1 MKKVNK
7 FFYALLAFA
16 AVGMVSCSTD
26 APSYEPGPQEVSGCH
41 DVYFSDPEVLA
52 VKELVQGPIGDV
64 SVDPSEATVYTYY
77 VDRGIPED
85 GVLPAITVPVK
96 VVTNTKE
103 AFTFTEI
110 AFAEGE
116 DRTTFEVTL
125 SEEAEVGVPYTL
137 SLAIEDPQY
146 VKQYES
152 TNSTSLKVTIT
163 RVKWIDVGECD
174 YTEDILTGWWGFGF
188 DPEHPTYKVKVQVR
202 SDSINQ
208 EAFDAALA
216 GTGSDAGLSGVYR
229 LVNPYRVGPWADPE
243 DTTLE
248 SNPTYMIINANP
260 YNRAYIDLQPLG
272 ISINGGEA
280 SVYSM
285 VALRLDNGVEPSED
299 MYGSFKNGT
308 LTFPVQ
314 ALLGCPGGSYVG
326 QNNYYANNS
335 GLFSLVVAPALGK
348 YELVLPVGYEDGDF
362 EFEEVELPENAM
374 FYSESQSATYYPILE
389 KGKIITTT
397 DDADRDFVA
406 TYGWLY
412 RLGDLYEVDYPIYF
426 AAKDDGTVTLPEQY
440 IEQATGLTQNGYDVM
455 MAIDTAAS
463 KFDPSTGLLNL
474 VAEFYS
480 YQGDYGVSY
489 GVYNEVISVEL
500 PEFPVTPVVD
510 LKADFTYAPLFTD
523 TFTSTFQAGEWDATL
538 EQGACLNY
546 EGAEAFAKQYGTAY
560 RIPAPYAQG
569 YDLYFTA
576 NEKGEVSVPTGYELQ
591 NSGTT
596 IYGKDAYIS
605 IRKGTM
611 AKNGVTLTVAICDAE
626 GEALMPYACTEK
638 LVTYTWTETGVTGSY
653 ISALNE
659 APTAGCTLE
668 KAEEGDIYR
677 ITNWLDTGKHLM
689 FTWDKTTNK
698 CEVMGFNKTGIDA
711 ALFGGFGEIEVCDV
725 RTFYAWIGYDVTWD
739 ALAAEFG
746 GDVQPRYVDELQIS
760 ETESAPAIVFYNYY
774 AAPAMGV
781 GFSLGDFYMEA
792 FVLDAPLVEEKWE
805 DVAVGVFTHTT
816 DFYAPQEYLPYQEEL
831 KLQRLGTSN
840 KYQIVG
846 AGAGAYNIA
855 LTFDE
860 ATGAVT
866 VPGTKTG
873 LTYEETDGSL
883 TDIYSGDAYAMLSDW
898 GVTDNSGAPLT
909 PEVVYSVYPNSYDAA
924 TKTFSFYLGYYD
936 LLGYTYTTV
945 SGGDPTLHTFQITG
959 EATAQPASAPMIK
972 SLAPKKVKSALA
984 EKYQTGKRQYKQLAA
999 PAVKI
1004 QPKSYKKEVRSMKNA
1019 TPVPYSRIKEAK
1031 F

>member
-26 APSYEPGPQEVSGCH
+26 APNYEPGPQEVSGCH

-229 LVNPYRVGPWADPE
+229 LVNPYRVGPWEDPE

-280 SVYSM
+280 AVYSM

-326 QNNYYANNS
+326 QNTYYANNS

-389 KGKIITTT
+389 KGKITVTT

-523 TFTSTFQAGEWDATL
+523 IFTSTFQAGEWDATL

-677 ITNWLDTGKHLM
+677 ITNWLGTGKHLM

-711 ALFGGFGEIEVCDV
+711 GLFGGFGEIEVCDV
-725 RTFYAWIGYDVTWD
+725 RTFYAWIGRDFTWEE
-739 ALAAEFG
+739 LAAGLG

-774 AAPAMGV
+774 ALPAMGV
-781 GFSLGDFYMEA
+781 GFALGEYYMEA

-805 DVAVGVFTHTT
+805 TVGTGVFTHT
-816 DFYAPQEYLPYQEEL
+816 DVMWLPDGVNLPYAESGVVME
-831 KLQRLGTSN
+831 RLGKSN
-840 KYQIVG
+840 NYRLGIVG
-846 AGAGAYNIA
+846 GQVP
-855 LTFDE
+855 LQFTFNE
-860 ATGAVT
+860 ETGVIKVPAQKTGA
-866 VPGTKTG
+866 
-873 LTYEETDGSL
+873 TYTETDGSL
-883 TDIYSGDAYAMLSDW
+883 TDILWGDIWGMFSVWNQAGITNAPEDQVYAS
-898 GVTDNSGAPLT
+898 
-909 PEVVYSVYPNSYDAA
+909 YPNSYDAA
-924 TKTFSFYLGYYD
+924 TKTWSFYLVYFDQYGYC
-936 LLGYTYTTV
+936 YTDA
-945 SGGDPTLHTFQITG
+945 SLNAPAIHTFQLTG

>member
-26 APSYEPGPQEVSGCH
+26 APNYEPGPQEVSGCH

-52 VKELVQGPIGDV
+52 VKELVQGPTGDV

-125 SEEAEVGVPYTL
+125 SEEAEIGAPYTL

-152 TNSTSLKVTIT
+152 ANSTSLKVTIT
-163 RVKWIDVGECD
+163 RVKWIDVGTCV
-174 YTEDILTGWWGFGF
+174 YTEDMLNGWYGLGI
-188 DPEHPTYKVKVQVR
+188 PPLNVKMQVR
-202 SDSINQ
+202 ADSINE
-208 EAFDAALA
+208 EAFNAALA
-216 GTGSDAGLSGVYR
+216 GSGGSDEGLAGIYR
-229 LVNPYRVGPWADPE
+229 MVNPYDELKGQIGGLDVYDANVIIYAEDVNKVHIPLQEVGVKV
-243 DTTLE
+243 
-248 SNPTYMIINANP
+248 
-260 YNRAYIDLQPLG
+260 
-272 ISINGGEA
+272 NGGA
-280 SVYSM
+280 VMIYCM
-285 VALRLDNGVEPSED
+285 VDYYLDNAANGAPEPTDD
-299 MYGSFKNGT
+299 MYGTIKNGM
-308 LTFPVQ
+308 LTFPVDM
-314 ALLGCPGGSYVG
+314 LLGCPGGSYAG
-326 QNNYYANNS
+326 KNTYYVNS
-335 GLFSLVVAPALGK
+335 NGGWTINLAPALAK

-362 EFEEVELPENAM
+362 EFEEVELPEEAM

-389 KGKIITTT
+389 KGKITVTT

-440 IEQATGLTQNGYDVM
+440 AEQATGLTQNGYDVM

-480 YQGDYGVSY
+480 IQGDYGVSY

-677 ITNWLDTGKHLM
+677 ITNWLGTGKHLM

-725 RTFYAWIGYDVTWD
+725 RTFYTWIGRDYTWEE
-739 ALAAEFG
+739 LAAGLG

-781 GFSLGDFYMEA
+781 GFSLGEYYMEA

-816 DFYAPQEYLPYQEEL
+816 NFYVSQEYLPYQEEL
-831 KLQRLGTSN
+831 KLQRFGTSN

-846 AGAGAYNIA
+846 VGAGEYNIA

-898 GVTDNSGAPLT
+898 GATDNSGAPLT

-936 LLGYTYTTV
+936 LFGYTYTTV
-945 SGGDPTLHTFQITG
+945 SDGDPTLHTFQITG

-984 EKYQTGKRQYKQLAA
+984 EKYQTGKRQYKQLVA